1 MDPHDH
7 RRLGPEL
14 ELFHQQEEGPGTV
27 FWHPRGAALYR
38 SLETYVHRRMRAAG
52 FREVRTPL
60 LLSRSLWEQSGHW
73 EKFGEHMFV
82 CGEREGAREFDGRS
96 SDAGRP
102 DGPRPPRQFALK
114 PMSCP
119 GHVQV
124 FRSRV
129 RSWRDLPLRYCEFG
143 ACHRDEPSGALHG
156 LMRTRAFTQD
166 DAHLFCRANQ
176 VEAEVARFC
185 ALLREMYADLGF
197 DDVDVAFS
205 TRPAVRA
212 GSDETWD
219 RAEASL
225 AAAARAAGLSY
236 RVQPGEGAFYGPKL
250 EFALR
255 DRLGRRWQCGTIQL
269 DHVLPERL
277 DAEYVDERGERVRP
291 VMLHH
296 AVLGSVERFTAIL
309 LEHHAGRLPAWLA
322 PDQVVVLPVHEAQAD
337 AAAAFSA
344 WLDASEIRSI
354 VDSRPLSL
362 SRRLVDAHAR
372 GIPFVAT
379 VGAREVRDG
388 TVDLRIDGKR
398 HLLLH
403 EAAVAALACRVRPPG
418 GRPVANPGALPH
430 NDGPP
435 AAVPPPSP
443 AEP

>member
-1 MDPHDH
+1 MDPDDH

-38 SLETYVHRRMRAAG
+38 ALEQFVHGRMRSAG
-52 FREVRTPL
+52 FRELRTPQL
-60 LLSRSLWEQSGHW
+60 LARSLWERSGHW

-82 CGEREGAREFDGRS
+82 CGERSANPQ
-96 SDAGRP
+96 DASGH
-102 DGPRPPRQFALK
+102 GRQFALK

-129 RSWRDLPLRYCEFG
+129 RSWRELPLRYCEFG

-166 DAHLFCRANQ
+166 DAHLFCREDQ
-176 VEAEVARFC
+176 VETEVARFC
-185 ALLREMYADLGF
+185 ALLREIYASLGF
-197 DDVDVAFS
+197 DDVAVGFS

-212 GSDETWD
+212 GSDEIWD

-225 AAAARAAGLSY
+225 AASARAAGLAFSL
-236 RVQPGEGAFYGPKL
+236 QPGEGAFYGPKL

-277 DAEYVDERGERVRP
+277 DATYVAEDGRRVRP

-296 AVLGSVERFTAIL
+296 AVLGSVERFVAIL
-309 LEHHAGRLPAWLA
+309 LEHHGARLPAWLA
-322 PDQVVVLPVHEAQAD
+322 PDQALVLPVHQAESA
-337 AAAAFSA
+337 AAAAFVA
-344 WLDASEIRSI
+344 ELEAHDVRAVI
-354 VDSRPLSL
+354 DSRPLSL

-372 GIPFVAT
+372 GIPFVAAL
-379 VGAREVRDG
+379 GAREVRDR

-398 HLLLH
+398 HLLPQD
-403 EAAVAALACRVRPPG
+403 AALAELACRVRPPRG
-418 GRPVANPGALPH
+418 PSFAIDGALPH
-430 NDGPP
+430 NSDRFAAAAPRLPAPP
-435 AAVPPPSP
+435 
-443 AEP
+443 